1 MLNAK
6 FVKFFMSHVKSVK
19 LCMMCENGSLF
30 LSDVSC
36 VRVSMMYANIVR
48 GFTLDNVLVRFFL
61 LHGNRH
67 VKLCRVLSVMCR
79 FQKVFY
85 VACNFSL
92 FLHVVC
98 KLCEIFHA
106 TCNFYLFFHLVCK
119 LLIFSCRS

>member
-1 MLNAK
+1 MIFHVESK
-6 FVKFFMSHVKSVK
+6 VCEIFHVDVKSVK
-19 LCMMCENGSLF
+19 LCMMCENESLF

-48 GFTLDNVLVRFFL
+48 SFTLDNVLVRFFL

-92 FLHVVC
+92 FFHVVC

-119 LLIFSCRS
+119 LC